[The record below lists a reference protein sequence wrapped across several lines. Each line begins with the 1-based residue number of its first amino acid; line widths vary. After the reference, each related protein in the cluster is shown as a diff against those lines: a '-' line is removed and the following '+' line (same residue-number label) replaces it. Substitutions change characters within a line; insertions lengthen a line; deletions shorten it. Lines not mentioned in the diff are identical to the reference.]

1 MALFADM
8 PTFPRGKRGGVKM
21 VTDRGRMKFI
31 STLNGVLKMHLI
43 YILHAKENRKSI
55 TREGTIVNEVSSII
69 VRTRLIILKN

>member
-21 VTDRGRMKFI
+21 VTDRMKFI

-43 YILHAKENRKSI
+43 YILHAKENRKLI
-55 TREGTIVNEVSSII
+55 TREGTIVNEVSSIS
-69 VRTRLIILKN
+69 VRT